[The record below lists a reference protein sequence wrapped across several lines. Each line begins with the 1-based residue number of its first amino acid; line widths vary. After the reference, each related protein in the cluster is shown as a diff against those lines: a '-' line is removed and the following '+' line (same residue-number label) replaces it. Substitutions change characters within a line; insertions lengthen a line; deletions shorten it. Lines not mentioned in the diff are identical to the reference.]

1 MTWLTRTPGGI
12 DVERRPYG
20 VANCGRTWPVP
31 NAAPRVTLHTTES
44 RRGSIDAVLNL
55 WDNAER
61 NGTLTVPHFTIDAGP
76 RRIIQHRD
84 MLGPACALE
93 GCGDGRASTNGVPN
107 VQVEICG
114 YATESPGWS
123 DDDLAFIG
131 DWLAAVRAGGFA
143 VPLTS
148 PVTFY
153 SDKNAPFVLASYS
166 SPNRISAANWNGTTG
181 VIGHQHVLCNA
192 HWDPGG
198 VNIGRILYH
207 AALAGGDNPT
217 PPDGGLTVA
226 DVADLTKRLDALSK
240 QVADMQAILGVWLG
254 QNRLYEGLA
263 PVKKPTDPAQW
274 LVVFVPGRGW
284 CKVHVPGDA
293 GAVPALIA
301 QGTIQSAPADIDDQG
316 RPVPFK
322 ILRDPAQ
329 QAWLDSLPE
338 A

>member
-20 VANCGRTWPVP
+20 VANCGRTWTVP
-31 NAAPRVTLHTTES
+31 GAAPRVTLHTTES

-55 WDNAER
+55 WDQAER

-76 RRIIQHRD
+76 RRIVQHRD

-131 DWLAAVRAGGFA
+131 DWLAAVRAGGFD
-143 VPLTS
+143 VPLAS

-153 SDKNAPFVLASYS
+153 SDRNAPYVLASYS
-166 SPNRISAANWNGTTG
+166 SPNRIGAAAWYGTAG
-181 VIGHQHVLCNA
+181 VIGHQHVPCNA

-198 VNIGRILYH
+198 VNVGRILYH
-207 AALAGGDNPT
+207 AALALGGPT
-217 PPDGGLTVA
+217 NGKELTVA
-226 DVADLTKRLDALSK
+226 DIKIITDQIAALSA
-240 QVADMQAILGVWLG
+240 QVAQMQSTLGGWMQG
-254 QNRLYEGLA
+254 ERIYDGLV
-263 PVKKPTDPAQW
+263 PVKTADDPRQFLVVIVPGKGYARVHLTGEAKGVLQKQQTIQAGVGGFDGGHPVDFVTLTDPAQVAW
-274 LVVFVPGRGW
+274 
-284 CKVHVPGDA
+284 
-293 GAVPALIA
+293 
-301 QGTIQSAPADIDDQG
+301 
-316 RPVPFK
+316 FK
-322 ILRDPAQ
+322 
-329 QAWLDSLPE
+329 SLPVL
-338 A
+338 